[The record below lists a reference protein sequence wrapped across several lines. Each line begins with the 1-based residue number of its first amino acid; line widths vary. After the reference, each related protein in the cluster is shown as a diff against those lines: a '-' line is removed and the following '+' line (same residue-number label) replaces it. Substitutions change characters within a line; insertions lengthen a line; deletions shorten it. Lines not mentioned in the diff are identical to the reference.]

1 MMSKRNAIKLFRAD
15 ATGVPSLGNL
25 LKPVQYAIRRFSDLM
40 KDREKGAEMIYVRK
54 RQESDLGIRQKLL
67 EREIKEIYSGAS

>member
-15 ATGVPSLGNL
+15 ATTVSSLGNL
-25 LKPVQYAIRRFSDLM
+25 LKPVQYAIRRFSDLI
-40 KDREKGAEMIYVRK
+40 KDKEKGAEMAYVRK

-67 EREIKEIYSGAS
+67 EREIKEIYSGTP